1 MASLG
6 DILKGTAGAAFR
18 GTKAVAGGAAALAMS
33 GNPDALAAGF
43 MTAQAS
49 RAVGAV
55 KSGVIGGVKGAFNRA
70 FGGGSGGT
78 GKSGSPTRTS
88 GEQPLTEKTF
98 QDFSD
103 KLLAYTQ
110 SLVNMSNKELDAI
123 QDQELRTREMLAE
136 GTGRESI
143 ASRVAREKKK
153 PEGMTL
159 LKMLGLG
166 ALAIA
171 LAGGAGAA
179 AGEGG
184 EGGGIP
190 FIIPPMFLPKPKPKP
205 PAGRT
210 PPRTTSPRGGRGPV
224 PRAGG
229 SVPRAGGPKVEKK
242 PTGTQP
248 KVGAP
253 EKVNETA
260 KTKVRNAAK
269 KAVGGAFR
277 RVLPGAGIAF
287 GVLDAIEDFGK
298 GDIVG
303 GLIASGIAAGSFASL
318 FPFLAPVAVP
328 ATVATVIADLTRDI
342 MGAFPGE
349 LSKEETEK
357 IVGEVVDEYV
367 ENFNKV
373 RPSIVAEQLAV
384 AEAGRQTG
392 QRLGGRTRDMSP
404 EQRRAAFEQQK
415 IDRATYQERGGKTG
429 TGVSFEKFA
438 AGQQAVRE
446 AQTQADI
453 DAAVEAEE
461 GMGMEFRPRSE
472 FPTGAD
478 TLSSE
483 RGNVEPVRTDTSDV
497 TLQPSSS
504 GMSKFR
510 QRQEMLAASAE
521 AEGGIDVVGAT
532 SVDLGSEELD
542 VAGNDRSR
550 AESKVDA
557 SGQENLRIS
566 RLLPNSMNADST
578 MNKAIGKALST
589 TA

>member
-78 GKSGSPTRTS
+78 GASGSPTRTS

-103 KLLAYTQ
+103 KLLTYTQ

-171 LAGGAGAA
+171 LAGGAGAVA
-179 AGEGG
+179 G

-205 PAGRT
+205 PAGR
-210 PPRTTSPRGGRGPV
+210 
-224 PRAGG
+224 G
-229 SVPRAGGPKVEKK
+229 SVPRAGGGPRSGLKPGSINPRTGRVVGVDGKDTVNKGNTNQGKKAAEEIKKKDAERSRVEKK

-248 KVGAP
+248 KAGAP

-277 RVLPGAGIAF
+277 
-287 GVLDAIEDFGK
+287 
-298 GDIVG
+298 
-303 GLIASGIAAGSFASL
+303 
-318 FPFLAPVAVP
+318 
-328 ATVATVIADLTRDI
+328 
-342 MGAFPGE
+342 
-349 LSKEETEK
+349 
-357 IVGEVVDEYV
+357 
-367 ENFNKV
+367 
-373 RPSIVAEQLAV
+373 
-384 AEAGRQTG
+384 
-392 QRLGGRTRDMSP
+392 
-404 EQRRAAFEQQK
+404 
-415 IDRATYQERGGKTG
+415 
-429 TGVSFEKFA
+429 
-438 AGQQAVRE
+438 
-446 AQTQADI
+446 
-453 DAAVEAEE
+453 
-461 GMGMEFRPRSE
+461 
-472 FPTGAD
+472 
-478 TLSSE
+478 
-483 RGNVEPVRTDTSDV
+483 
-497 TLQPSSS
+497 
-504 GMSKFR
+504 
-510 QRQEMLAASAE
+510 
-521 AEGGIDVVGAT
+521 
-532 SVDLGSEELD
+532 
-542 VAGNDRSR
+542 
-550 AESKVDA
+550 
-557 SGQENLRIS
+557 
-566 RLLPNSMNADST
+566 
-578 MNKAIGKALST
+578 
-589 TA
+589 